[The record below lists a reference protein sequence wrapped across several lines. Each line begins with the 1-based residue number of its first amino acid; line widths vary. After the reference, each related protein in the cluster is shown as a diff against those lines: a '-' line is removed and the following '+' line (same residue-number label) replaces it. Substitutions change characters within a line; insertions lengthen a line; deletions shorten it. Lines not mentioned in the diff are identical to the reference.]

1 MRDVNKFLKGF
12 RRFQHHYFDRNPE
25 LFDRLFTQ
33 GQRPRALMVACCDSR
48 CDPGVLTDSEPGD
61 MFVVRNV
68 ANLVPPYIQAA
79 SYAGTTSAIAFAI
92 CNLGV
97 EHVIVMGHA
106 RCGGIRALMENK
118 PPSCDEEQLIT
129 KWLGIAADA
138 RQQVL
143 NELPGKSQA
152 IQTRACEQASI
163 LKSLENLMSYPW
175 ISRRVND
182 GKLALHGW
190 YFDMENGTLMQ
201 YDSDAGEFRVMEL
214 QHDGCADHLE
224 ESLQPQRLYENWESN
239 PPL

>member
-1 MRDVNKFLKGF
+1 MRDVSIFLKGF

-25 LFDRLFTQ
+25 LFDRLFTE

-68 ANLVPPYIQAA
+68 ANLVPPHIQAT

-92 CNLGV
+92 CNLAV

-118 PPSCDEEQLIT
+118 SPAGDEEQLIA

-143 NELPGKSQA
+143 KELPGKSPE
-152 IQTRACEQASI
+152 IQMRACEQASI

-175 ISRRVND
+175 ISRRVNE
-182 GKLALHGW
+182 GTLALHGW
-190 YFDMENGTLMQ
+190 YFDMENGALMQ
-201 YDSDAGEFRVMEL
+201 YDSDAGEFREIEPH
-214 QHDGCADHLE
+214 HDGCSGHSDEPPGKPL
-224 ESLQPQRLYENWESN
+224 RLMASRG
-239 PPL
+239 L